1 MAYSDYKDAD
11 VEGKV
16 ILIYKGEPTDENG
29 RSWVSGSNKPSKWSA
44 DLSMKLEAAYRRR
57 VKAVLIIEDQLKE
70 KVAEDRRLLL
80 SPRVL
85 LGDPDLGNIPQ
96 ANSCFISTNL
106 AKAIIGKKFKKLV
119 KTRDKINKKGMNRS
133 LILNAELSLEMRKKT
148 RSLDGV
154 NILGYIKGTNP
165 LLSDELV
172 VVSAHYDHI
181 GKRGASINNGA
192 DDNGSGTTTVLEI
205 AEALTLARKDGLG
218 PQRSI
223 LCLLV
228 TGEEK
233 GLLGSEFYAKNPVFP
248 LEKTIVDVNIDMVG
262 RVDGN
267 YLENPDY
274 IYVIGSDRLSMD
286 LHQINEKV
294 NQKYQ
299 QLTLD
304 YKYNDEKDKNRF
316 YYRSDHYNFAKNG
329 IPAIFFFNGTHP
341 DYHRPSDTVEKIRF
355 DIMEKR
361 GRHIFSLIW
370 DLANRDQRIRLI
382 E

>member
-1 MAYSDYKDAD
+1 M
-11 VEGKV
+11 
-16 ILIYKGEPTDENG
+16 
-29 RSWVSGSNKPSKWSA
+29 
-44 DLSMKLEAAYRRR
+44 
-57 VKAVLIIEDQLKE
+57 
-70 KVAEDRRLLL
+70 
-80 SPRVL
+80 
-85 LGDPDLGNIPQ
+85 
-96 ANSCFISTNL
+96 
-106 AKAIIGKKFKKLV
+106 IIG
-119 KTRDKINKKGMNRS
+119 
-133 LILNAELSLEMRKKT
+133 
-148 RSLDGV
+148 
-154 NILGYIKGTNP
+154 
-165 LLSDELV
+165 
-172 VVSAHYDHI
+172 AHYDHI

-205 AEALTLARKDGLG
+205 AEALTMARKDGVG
-218 PQRSI
+218 PQRSV

-233 GLLGSEFYAKNPVFP
+233 GLLGSEFYSQHPVFP
-248 LEKTIVDVNIDMVG
+248 LEKTIADVNIDMVG

-267 YLENPDY
+267 YLEDPEY

-286 LHQINEKV
+286 LHHINEKM

-299 QLTLD
+299 QLILD

-329 IPAIFFFNGTHP
+329 IPSIFFFNGTHP

-370 DLANRDQRIRLI
+370 DLANRDQKIRLND
-382 E
+382 